1 MFSLPSTSM
10 LKYFWEEPAT
20 LTALQE
26 YLPASFGVALK
37 SFNIFPLFTIWIV
50 LLSVTFKG
58 QNAQCYFQSQLG
70 CIIKNSSTVFIL
82 LLRRKSHLNDVFQR
96 QGMTNIWM
104 SPLTWTS
111 SLYHMMMGEGV
122 PSTSQKRLV
131 SWLTNTDT
139 FVTCSLSLITGGTA
153 KREES
158 WLHTLIINITYKVS
172 LLRPLVSKFYQ
183 ICALKP
189 AGHIVSTYFNR
200 KWKVLTNA
208 FIISNPYWIFL
219 FQSFELRIHFRINWR
234 ENLFILQIT

>member
-1 MFSLPSTSM
+1 M
-10 LKYFWEEPAT
+10 LKYFWEEPAA

-50 LLSVTFKG
+50 LLSLTFED
-58 QNAQCYFQSQLG
+58 QNAQRYFQSQLEG
-70 CIIKNSSTVFIL
+70 ITKNSSNVFIL
-82 LLRRKSHLNDVFQR
+82 LFRRKLHLNDAFQR
-96 QGMTNIWM
+96 QEVMTVWM

-111 SLYHMMMGEGV
+111 SLYHVMMGEGV
-122 PSTSQKRLV
+122 PSASQKRLV
-131 SWLTNTDT
+131 SWLTNMDT

-158 WLHTLIINITYKVS
+158 WLDTLIINITHKVS
-172 LLRPLVSKFYQ
+172 LLGPLVSKFYQ

-189 AGHIVSTYFNR
+189 AGHISSTCLNR
-200 KWKVLTNA
+200 KWKVLTN
-208 FIISNPYWIFL
+208 ICISSPYWIFL
-219 FQSFELRIHFRINWR
+219 FQSFEMRIHFRINWR

>member
-20 LTALQE
+20 LIALQE

-58 QNAQCYFQSQLG
+58 QNAQCYFLSQLG
-70 CIIKNSSTVFIL
+70 CIIKNSSKVFIV
-82 LLRRKSHLNDVFQR
+82 LLRRNSHDEYLDVSIYLDIVFVPHNDGRGSTFNFTEEIGQLIDQYGHICDLFFIFNYWR
-96 QGMTNIWM
+96 NCKKR
-104 SPLTWTS
+104 
-111 SLYHMMMGEGV
+111 GV
-122 PSTSQKRLV
+122 R
-131 SWLTNTDT
+131 
-139 FVTCSLSLITGGTA
+139 
-153 KREES
+153 
-158 WLHTLIINITYKVS
+158 LHTLIINITYKVS

-189 AGHIVSTYFNR
+189 AGHIVSTCLR
-200 KWKVLTNA
+200 KWKVLTNVY
-208 FIISNPYWIFL
+208 ISNPYWIFL